1 MDFDKLSDR
10 KKKILNAVV
19 DSYIGSCEPVSSAEL
34 KKKYFS
40 DVSSATLR
48 SEMAALEEMGY
59 LVQPHV
65 SSGRIP
71 STDAYRA
78 YVRNMLTTD
87 VLTDEETALISSY
100 FEGGIVA
107 VDDIMRR
114 TAKVISDVTNY
125 TSVIVMR
132 EAQDIKIRKIDLVD
146 VGDNK
151 ALVIIVTDC
160 GIISNRTIPI
170 PEGCDQAFLDVSKN
184 KLNGLLSGKML
195 KDLDDLDSAIDGEV
209 EELVFLIREIIK
221 VLHNVDP
228 GNNAVLLEG
237 EQKIFEQPEYSS
249 DVESAKQLL
258 SVLSQ
263 KDKLAGLITAEKGL
277 EFKLKIGDENEKLKH
292 CAIVT
297 LSYAIGDKTMD
308 AGVIGPERMDYNK
321 IKAVLEYISTLL
333 KKLTE

>member
-1 MDFDKLSDR
+1 
-10 KKKILNAVV
+10 
-19 DSYIGSCEPVSSAEL
+19 
-34 KKKYFS
+34 
-40 DVSSATLR
+40 
-48 SEMAALEEMGY
+48 
-59 LVQPHV
+59 
-65 SSGRIP
+65 
-71 STDAYRA
+71 
-78 YVRNMLTTD
+78 MLTTD
-87 VLTDEETALISSY
+87 VLTYEETSLISSY

-132 EAQDIKIRKIDLVD
+132 EAQDIKIRKIDLVN

-160 GIISNRTIPI
+160 GIISNRTISI
-170 PEGCDQAFLDVSKN
+170 PEGCDNAFMDVAKN
-184 KLNGLLSGKML
+184 KLNTLFAGRML
-195 KDLDDLDSAIDGEV
+195 KDLDDLDSSISGEV
-209 EELVFLIREIIK
+209 EELVYLVREIIN

-228 GNNAVLLEG
+228 RNNAVLLEG

-249 DVESAKQLL
+249 DVESAKRLL
-258 SVLSQ
+258 SVMNQ
-263 KDKLAGLITAEKGL
+263 KDKLANIITAEKGL
-277 EFKLKIGDENEKLKH
+277 EFKLKIGDEDEKLKH

-297 LSYAIGDKTMD
+297 LSYSIGDKTMD

-321 IKAVLEYISTLL
+321 IKAVLEYISVLL